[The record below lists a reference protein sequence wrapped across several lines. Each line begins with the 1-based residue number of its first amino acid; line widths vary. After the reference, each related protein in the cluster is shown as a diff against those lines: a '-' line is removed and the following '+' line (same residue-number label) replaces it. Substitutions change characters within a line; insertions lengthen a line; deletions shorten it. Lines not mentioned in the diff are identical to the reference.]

1 MTEKLTSTLATLAS
15 KTSSV
20 SMERQAVLEPLVE
33 YVLDRQRAN
42 ETTRLNFIC
51 THNAR
56 RSHISQLM
64 AAASAMANDLENI
77 ECYSGGVEVTRI
89 HPNAIG
95 ALEELGFEFNGS
107 DDGDNPVFLVDLGEA
122 NLIEVFSKKYDD
134 DSNPPSDFAAVM
146 VCSSAEEACPYVE
159 GASKRISVT
168 FEDPKE
174 FDGQDD
180 AVKGYVQGSLEIGA
194 EIYYVMQQ
202 VSSRLEA

>member
-15 KTSSV
+15 MTSSV
-20 SMERQAVLEPLVE
+20 SMKRQAILEPLVE

-42 ETTRLNFIC
+42 EPARLNFIC

-64 AAASAMANDLENI
+64 AAVTAMANDLENI

-89 HPNAIG
+89 HPNAIA
-95 ALEELGFEFNGS
+95 ALEELGFEFSGS
-107 DDGDNPVFLVDLGEA
+107 DEGDNPVFLVDLGEA

-134 DSNPPSDFAAVM
+134 DSNPPNNFAAVM